1 MFFCCSS
8 GNRSFFAYK
17 YLSSNK
23 PTVQQVQTAYESYE
37 KVNSTLR
44 DIISDPDYKNGS
56 ENDKKEKIENALN
69 CMVEESMIS
78 DIDYSEDT
86 MIYEYVYNDG
96 SLGGVMLEPF
106 DESVNGIAKNY
117 ADIDQNGQIKAIDNK
132 VAFDSEKYSYSKTD
146 MKAK

>member
-1 MFFCCSS
+1 
-8 GNRSFFAYK
+8 
-17 YLSSNK
+17 
-23 PTVQQVQTAYESYE
+23 
-37 KVNSTLR
+37 
-44 DIISDPDYKNGS
+44 
-56 ENDKKEKIENALN
+56 
-69 CMVEESMIS
+69 MIS

-132 VAFDSEKYSYSKTD
+132 VAFDSENIHT
-146 MKAK
+146 AKLI